1 MVHCPSATIQGC
13 SPKRVP
19 AGKLVVAMGVVV
31 LVVVIVKVDVGAG
44 VGAGVGANVGEAD
57 GADVGAGVGAG
68 IDPCGMAAAHLPPLP
83 NKFVSLFGVFI
94 TVSDSQLAM

>member
-1 MVHCPSATIQGC
+1 L
-13 SPKRVP
+13 P
-19 AGKLVVAMGVVV
+19 ADELVVAMAVVV
-31 LVVVIVKVDVGAG
+31 LVVVIVMVDVGAG
-44 VGAGVGANVGEAD
+44 VGADVGADVGEGE

-68 IDPCGMAAAHLPPLP
+68 IDPCGMAAAHLPLFP